1 MERSYKAVPYAI
13 VYISDCMIDPLAPDA
28 LRRRCA
34 PETFSF
40 DTTAELPGTTR
51 VVGQDRA
58 IDALSFGISMETE
71 GYNVF
76 ALGPSGT
83 GRRDLIRHLID
94 EKADDEPTP
103 PDWCYVNNFDDPR
116 EPKALHLP
124 AGRGTDLK
132 EDVDDL
138 IEDLQTAVPAV
149 FESEEYQRRRQL
161 VQEEVREDQE
171 EAFESLQDRA
181 RNEDIAL
188 LRTPQ
193 GFVFAPIRDGEVIS
207 PEDMESMPEE
217 EREVVEARIEEL
229 QDELQDILRKL
240 PEREREARKR
250 LDELNREMVGYAV
263 EDLINALRESY
274 ADLEA
279 VLDFL
284 DAIRDDLIDNVDV
297 FTQSQSGQQSGLV
310 RLMQS
315 GGRGGDENAQQGM
328 TQGNLWRRYRVNVLV
343 DHSDTE
349 GAPVVVEDSPTHAN
363 LVGEVEQIAQM
374 GALVTDFNLIQPGA
388 LHRAN
393 GGYLVL
399 EARKML
405 QQPYA
410 WEGLKRALRSGDI
423 DIESPAQAMGLIR
436 TITLEPEA
444 IPLDLKI
451 VLVGERMLYY
461 VLEALDPELGDF
473 FKVMADFDD
482 TIDHTEAH
490 RDTYADLIAT
500 IAAEN
505 DLHPFDRSAVAR
517 IVERSARLASD
528 TEKLSA
534 HVESIR
540 DLATEAHHWAMQN
553 GTDVIEA
560 AHVQQAID
568 HQIHRAD
575 RLREN
580 VQESIERGTLYI
592 DTDGTAEGQVNGLAV
607 LDVGGFSF
615 GKPNRITARVRLGT
629 GDITD
634 IEREAALGGPLH
646 SKGVLILSGFL
657 QGRFA
662 QRVPL
667 SLSASLVFEQ
677 SYGGVDGDS
686 ASSAELYA
694 LLSALSQVPLRQD
707 VAVTGSVNQHGQ
719 VQPIGGVNEK
729 VEGFFDVCQA
739 QGRTGDQGVLIP
751 AANVPNLML
760 RPDIVEAAANDAF
773 HIYPVDTIDDGIEQL
788 TGHPAGVRGADGA
801 YPDDSINGRV
811 EARLRQFA
819 NRRRQFAFMDG
830 KASQTTDA

>member
-1 MERSYKAVPYAI
+1 
-13 VYISDCMIDPLAPDA
+13 MIDPLAPDA

-34 PETFSF
+34 PDTFSF
-40 DTTAELPGTTR
+40 DTTDELPGATR

-58 IDALSFGISMETE
+58 IDALSFGISMDTE

-83 GRRDLIRHLID
+83 GRRDLIQHLID
-94 EKADDEPTP
+94 EKAAEEPTP

-116 EPKALHLP
+116 EPRALKLP
-124 AGRGTDLK
+124 AGRGSDLK
-132 EDVDDL
+132 NDVDDL
-138 IEDLQTAVPAV
+138 IEDLRTAVPAV

-171 EAFESLQDRA
+171 EAFEALQERA
-181 RNEDIAL
+181 RNQDIAL

-193 GFVFAPIRDGEVIS
+193 GFAFAPIREGEVIS
-207 PEDMESMPEE
+207 PEDMESMPED
-217 EREVVEARIEEL
+217 EREAVQERIEEL

-263 EDLINALRESY
+263 DDLLDALRESY
-274 ADLEA
+274 ADLDI

-284 DAIRDDLIDNVDV
+284 DAVRDDLIDNVDV
-297 FTQSQSGQQSGLV
+297 FTQSQGGQQGGLA
-310 RLMQS
+310 RLMR
-315 GGRGGDENAQQGM
+315 GGGQGGDENAQQGM

-343 DHSDTE
+343 DHADTE

-388 LHRAN
+388 LHLAN

-399 EARKML
+399 EARKLL

-444 IPLDLKI
+444 IPLDVKI

-461 VLEALDPELGDF
+461 LLEALDPELGDF

-482 TIDHTEAH
+482 AIDHTDAH

-500 IAAEN
+500 IASEN
-505 DLHPFDRSAVAR
+505 DLQPFDRSAVAR

-553 GTDVIEA
+553 GTDVVNA
-560 AHVQQAID
+560 SHVQQAID
-568 HQIHRAD
+568 HQIRRAD

-629 GDITD
+629 GNITD

-694 LLSALSQVPLRQD
+694 LLSALANVPLRQD
-707 VAVTGSVNQHGQ
+707 LAITGSVNQHGK

-729 VEGFFDVCQA
+729 VESFFDVCQTR
-739 QGRTGDQGVLIP
+739 GLTGDQGVLIP
-751 AANVPNLML
+751 TANVPHLML
-760 RPDIVEAAANDAF
+760 RPDVVEAAANDDF
-773 HIYPVDTIDDGIEQL
+773 HIYPVETIDDGIEQL
-788 TGHPAGVRGADGA
+788 TGEPAGTREDDGA
-801 YPDDSINGRV
+801 YPEGSINGRV
-811 EARLRQFA
+811 EARLHQFA
-819 NRRRQFAFMDG
+819 DRRRQFAFMDG
-830 KASQTTDA
+830 QASETADT